1 MIKICK
7 SKTAFKD
14 FFFIFRNQQFF
25 LNVKENFKVV
35 FFSIYF
41 KLINIFVIHI
51 PNVTG
56 ENTRMNI
63 LKKIIFYC
71 RTYLKETKE
80 IIDHRIKI

>member
-1 MIKICK
+1 MLKK
-7 SKTAFKD
+7 TSKLF
-14 FFFIFRNQQFF
+14 
-25 LNVKENFKVV
+25 

-41 KLINIFVIHI
+41 KLINIFVIHS
-51 PNVTG
+51 PNVTS

-80 IIDHRIKI
+80 IIDHRRKI